1 MEKTCY
7 AFLFIM
13 FDWANTVES
22 IMVSYSCF
30 WCFNYKRE
38 KNKNIVLFV
47 GFVIKTREGLIKD
60 HTM

>member
-1 MEKTCY
+1 
-7 AFLFIM
+7 M

-47 GFVIKTREGLIKD
+47 GFVIKTSEGLIKD